1 MKTLNVIIL
10 SLLFVVGCSRSVIPV
25 KSETDRRKTERII
38 DTVTKVVPDSALIR
52 ALLECDS
59 LGQVH
64 IRDLYTENGRLV
76 KLNMELRDN
85 LLRLRAQV
93 ESQERVREVI
103 RTDTIYEYIEVPVVV
118 KDPVVEYRLRWW
130 QKWLLWIGVFYLVR
144 IGVKVFLNWKQITF
158 KNLLKIF

>member
-1 MKTLNVIIL
+1 MKTLTVIIL

-103 RTDTIYEYIEVPVVV
+103 
-118 KDPVVEYRLRWW
+118 
-130 QKWLLWIGVFYLVR
+130 LWSS
-144 IGVKVFLNWKQITF
+144 
-158 KNLLKIF
+158 KIRSSNTGSGGGRSGSYG